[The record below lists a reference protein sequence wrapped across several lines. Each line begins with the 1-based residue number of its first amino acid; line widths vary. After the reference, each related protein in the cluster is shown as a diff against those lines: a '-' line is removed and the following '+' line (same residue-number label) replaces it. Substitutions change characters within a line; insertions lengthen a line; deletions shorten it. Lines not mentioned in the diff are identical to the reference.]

1 MQFTKTLKELVM
13 VSQKT
18 IEIVKSTAPILKK
31 SGKQITTRMYEIMFE
46 NHPEVKAKFDMSAQA
61 DGSQPIK
68 LATAVYSYASQID
81 NLSAL
86 KSMVEIIALRHVQ
99 VHVLPEEY
107 SIVGESLLQAMKDV
121 LGQTATEEVMTVW
134 TEAYQVLSEVFVK
147 REHQIYKEHVLI

>member
-86 KSMVEIIALRHVQ
+86 KSMVETIALRHVQ

-121 LGQTATEEVMTVW
+121 FGQTATEELMTAW
-134 TEAYQVLSEVFVK
+134 TEAYQALSEVFVK
-147 REHQIYKEHVLI
+147 REDQIYKEQVLI